1 MQVAILGASSQIS
14 KGLIKLFVKN
24 NDNHLLLFVRDE
36 IIFKQWIESQDAN
49 NKNFEIHQIKNF
61 NSNFNIDLIINC
73 VGVGDPNKVMQI
85 GSNIL
90 DITKIYDD
98 IVLDYLYEN
107 PRAKYIFLSSGA
119 VYGDIFSAPADEDS
133 KSLINLNF
141 DTPANFYSLAKLY
154 AEARHRALPN
164 LNIVDVRVFNYI
176 SPSIDLNGNFFIAQA
191 IKASIDGKIFQT
203 NSTNINRDFVGPEDL
218 FSLISA
224 INNFPQLNDSFD
236 CFSKK
241 PIDKFKILDFL
252 QSNFNLEF
260 IVNNNEVSDFVKDSK
275 ENYYSVNYKAKAIG
289 FEPEF
294 ESIENINNSILAIT
308 NKN

>member
-1 MQVAILGASSQIS
+1 MQVAILGATSQIS
-14 KGLIKLFVKN
+14 KGLIKLFAKN
-24 NDNHLLLFVRDE
+24 NDNHLFLFVRDKK
-36 IIFKQWIESQDAN
+36 IFKQWIASQAGN
-49 NKNFEIHQIKNF
+49 NKNLEIHEFKDFDLNF
-61 NSNFNIDLIINC
+61 DLDLIINC

-85 GSNIL
+85 GSTIL
-90 DITKIYDD
+90 DITKTYDD
-98 IVLDYLYEN
+98 IVLDYLHNN

-119 VYGDIFSAPADEDS
+119 VYGDIFSVPADEDS

-154 AEARHRALPN
+154 AEARHRALPH
-164 LNIVDVRVFNYI
+164 LNIVDIRVFNYI
-176 SPSIDLNGNFFIAQA
+176 SPSIDLSGNFFIAQA
-191 IKASIDGKIFQT
+191 IKASIDREIFQT
-203 NSTNINRDFVGPEDL
+203 NSNNINRDFIGPEDL

-252 QSNFNLEF
+252 KSNFNLEF
-260 IVNNNEVSDFVKDSK
+260 VINNDKVSDFVKDSK
-275 ENYYSVNYKAKAIG
+275 ENYYSVNYKAKVIG

-294 ESIENINNSILAIT
+294 ESIENINNSILAII

>member
-24 NDNHLLLFVRDE
+24 NDNHLFLFVRDE
-36 IIFKQWIESQDAN
+36 IVFKQWIESQDPN
-49 NKNFEIHQIKNF
+49 NKNFEIHQIKDF

-73 VGVGDPNKVMQI
+73 VGVGDPNKVMQM

-98 IVLDYLYEN
+98 IVLDYLHEN

-164 LNIVDVRVFNYI
+164 LNIADVRVFNYI

-260 IVNNNEVSDFVKDSK
+260 IVHNNEVSDFIKDSK

-294 ESIENINNSILAIT
+294 ESIENINNSILAIID
-308 NKN
+308 KY

>member
-24 NDNHLLLFVRDE
+24 NDNHLFLFVRDE
-36 IIFKQWIESQDAN
+36 IIFKQWIESQDPN
-49 NKNFEIHQIKNF
+49 NKNFEIHQIKDF
-61 NSNFNIDLIINC
+61 NSNFDIDLIINC
-73 VGVGDPNKVMQI
+73 VGVGDPNKVMQM

-98 IVLDYLYEN
+98 IVLDYLHEN

-164 LNIVDVRVFNYI
+164 LNIADVRVFNYI

-260 IVNNNEVSDFVKDSK
+260 IVHNNEVSDFIKDSK

-294 ESIENINNSILAIT
+294 ESIENINNSILAIID
-308 NKN
+308 KN

>member
-24 NDNHLLLFVRDE
+24 NDNHLFLFVRDE
-36 IIFKQWIESQDAN
+36 IVFKQWIESQDPN
-49 NKNFEIHQIKNF
+49 NKNFEIHHIKDF

-73 VGVGDPNKVMQI
+73 VGVGDPNKVMQM

-98 IVLDYLYEN
+98 IVLDYLHEN

-164 LNIVDVRVFNYI
+164 LNIADVRVFNYI

-260 IVNNNEVSDFVKDSK
+260 IVHNNEVSDFIKDSK

-294 ESIENINNSILAIT
+294 ESIENINNSILAIID
-308 NKN
+308 KY